1 MPSLSSN
8 TSCISFTGLFQLFL
22 NSRRSLIS
30 ITFAISLAACGGGSG
45 DSSGGDVVIVDEDT
59 TAPGITSSTTLTLDE
74 GTSAGLVIYT
84 VTSDDDTANYT
95 LSGDD
100 SSAFTIEPATG
111 AVTLIVTPDFETQS
125 SYTFTATA
133 TDTSGNSSSIT
144 VVLSINDISLASFT
158 LEDIEVASDDIK
170 KVALTW
176 SSAAVSDSQS
186 VVYTICEKD
195 TSQANNCNRLGSVT
209 DELTATVTLPSL
221 VNAMSTDYFVL
232 ASSSGEFELSS
243 EATISTDD
251 INKMIGYFKT
261 SNTGEGDY
269 FGENGV
275 ALSGD
280 GHILAVGAYGE
291 SNSASGVITD
301 GSEVS
306 DVGTINESGA
316 VYIFS
321 NNSGKWIQ
329 TAYVKASNPSSYS
342 GFGFD
347 LALSD
352 DGTTLVVGAYGESNG
367 AAGVFMNSS
376 DITDSSTLT
385 ESGAVYVFNYND
397 GAWIQSAYIKA
408 SIPGESEYFG
418 GRVALSGDGSTLVV
432 TASDENNGLTGV
444 ITDGSETR
452 QEIGTA
458 SSSGAVY
465 SYSKNT
471 DGTWVQTAYIKAPE
485 TTMAGF
491 GYSAA
496 LSFNGD
502 TLAVGN
508 AEEQVYIFNA
518 SSDIWSQTTYLEAS
532 NKSSND
538 SFGSNLSLSHDGN
551 TLAVSAS
558 KEDNSATGIF
568 TDNSES
574 AGDIS
579 KENDSGAVYL
589 FTNSSVGW
597 TQSAYIKASNT
608 ESSDYFGHSI
618 ALSGDGNILAVGAY
632 REDNSATGIIIDG
645 SESTATGGDI
655 DTATDS
661 GAVYLFTNNDGVWIQ
676 SAYIKA
682 SNTGA
687 GDDFGYG
694 LALTNDGTTLAVGA
708 RLEDSSQT
716 GIITDGTEN
725 KQTEEGGDDTAYGS
739 GAVYVY

>member
-1 MPSLSSN
+1 MTLFILNLPRYHLRIFTVGILTILLSACSDSKKSS
-8 TSCISFTGLFQLFL
+8 TSDNASENNPVILTTFNL
-22 NSRRSLIS
+22 NS
-30 ITFAISLAACGGGSG
+30 
-45 DSSGGDVVIVDEDT
+45 
-59 TAPGITSSTTLTLDE
+59 
-74 GTSAGLVIYT
+74 
-84 VTSDDDTANYT
+84 
-95 LSGDD
+95 
-100 SSAFTIEPATG
+100 IE
-111 AVTLIVTPDFETQS
+111 
-125 SYTFTATA
+125 
-133 TDTSGNSSSIT
+133 
-144 VVLSINDISLASFT
+144 
-158 LEDIEVASDDIK
+158 
-170 KVALTW
+170 
-176 SSAAVSDSQS
+176 SSAADIKTISFSWETATTNNNQTTT
-186 VVYTICEKD
+186 YTICEKD
-195 TSQANNCNRLGSVT
+195 VSQLNNCNSLGSVT

-221 VNAMSTDYFVL
+221 VNAMSTDYFIL
-232 ASSSGEFELSS
+232 ASSGGEFEASS
-243 EATISTDD
+243 EANVSTDE
-251 INKMIGYFKT
+251 ITKMIGYFKT

-280 GHILAVGAYGE
+280 GHTLAVGAYGE

-306 DVGTINESGA
+306 DVGTIDESGA

-342 GFGFD
+342 GFGYD
-347 LALSD
+347 LDLSD
-352 DGTTLVVGAYGESNG
+352 DGTILVVGAYGESNG

-376 DITDSSTLT
+376 EITDSSTLS
-385 ESGAVYVFNYND
+385 ESGAAYVFNYND
-397 GAWIQSAYIKA
+397 GAWTQGAYIKA

-418 GRVALSGDGSTLVV
+418 GQVALSGDGSTLVV

-444 ITDGSETR
+444 ITDGSETT

-485 TTMAGF
+485 TTEAGF
-491 GYSAA
+491 GFVAA

-502 TLAVGN
+502 TLAVGT
-508 AEEQVYIFNA
+508 ADEQVYIFNA

-558 KEDNSATGIF
+558 REDNSATGIF
-568 TDNSES
+568 TDKSES

-682 SNTGA
+682 SNTGG

-725 KQTEEGGDDTAYGS
+725 KQTEEGGGDTAYAS

>member
-1 MPSLSSN
+1 MTLFILNLLRCHLRMFTVVILTILLSACSDSKKSSN
-8 TSCISFTGLFQLFL
+8 SDNASESSPVILTTFNL
-22 NSRRSLIS
+22 NSI
-30 ITFAISLAACGGGSG
+30 
-45 DSSGGDVVIVDEDT
+45 E
-59 TAPGITSSTTLTLDE
+59 
-74 GTSAGLVIYT
+74 
-84 VTSDDDTANYT
+84 
-95 LSGDD
+95 
-100 SSAFTIEPATG
+100 SSATDIKTMSFSWE
-111 AVTLIVTPDFETQS
+111 
-125 SYTFTATA
+125 TAT
-133 TDTSGNSSSIT
+133 TNNNQTT
-144 VVLSINDISLASFT
+144 T
-158 LEDIEVASDDIK
+158 
-170 KVALTW
+170 
-176 SSAAVSDSQS
+176 
-186 VVYTICEKD
+186 YTICEKD
-195 TSQANNCNRLGSVT
+195 VSQVNNCNSLGSVT
-209 DELTATVTLPSL
+209 DELTATVAIPSL
-221 VNAMSTDYFVL
+221 VNAMSTDYFIL
-232 ASSSGEFELSS
+232 ASSGGEFEASS
-243 EATISTDD
+243 EANVSTDE
-251 INKMIGYFKT
+251 ITKMIGYFKA
-261 SNTGEGDY
+261 SNAGEGDY

-280 GHILAVGAYGE
+280 GHTLAVGAYGE

-306 DVGTINESGA
+306 DAGTIDESGA

-321 NNSGKWIQ
+321 NDSGKWVQ

-352 DGTTLVVGAYGESNG
+352 DGTTLVVGAYGESND
-367 AAGVFMNSS
+367 AAGVFM
-376 DITDSSTLT
+376 DSSEITNTSTLN
-385 ESGAVYVFNYND
+385 ESGAAYVFNYND
-397 GAWIQSAYIKA
+397 GAWTQSAYIKA

-418 GRVALSGDGSTLVV
+418 GKVALSGDGNTLVV
-432 TASDENNGLTGV
+432 TASGDNNGLTGV
-444 ITDGSETR
+444 ITDGSETT

-458 SSSGAVY
+458 SASGAVY
-465 SYSKNT
+465 SYSKNA
-471 DGTWVQTAYIKAPE
+471 DGSWVQTAYIKAPE
-485 TTMAGF
+485 TTVAGF
-491 GYSAA
+491 GFAAA

-502 TLAVGN
+502 TLAVGT
-508 AEEQVYIFNA
+508 ADEQVYIFNA

-532 NKSSND
+532 NKSNND

-574 AGDIS
+574 TGDIS

-608 ESSDYFGHSI
+608 ESLDYFGRSI
-618 ALSGDGNILAVGAY
+618 ALSGDGNTLVVGAY

-661 GAVYLFTNNDGVWIQ
+661 GAVYLFTNNNGVWVQ

-687 GDDFGYG
+687 GDDFGDG
-694 LALTNDGTTLAVGA
+694 LALSNDGTTLAVGA

-725 KQTEEGGDDTAYGS
+725 KQTEEGGDDTAYTS